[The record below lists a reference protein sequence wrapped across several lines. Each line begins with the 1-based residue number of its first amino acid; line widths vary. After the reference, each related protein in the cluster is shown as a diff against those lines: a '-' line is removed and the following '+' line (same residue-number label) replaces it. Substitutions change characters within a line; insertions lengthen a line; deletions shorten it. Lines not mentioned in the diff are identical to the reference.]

1 LTIWRRGGS
10 LFPGFPAFIGFLPNR
25 RRGIVG
31 RATRA
36 DNALAGAIAAI
47 GAHRRGLA
55 FVNQTDQDTTPF
67 IIERIS
73 PSMTQDE

>member
-1 LTIWRRGGS
+1 
-10 LFPGFPAFIGFLPNR
+10 
-25 RRGIVG
+25 VD

-36 DNALAGAIAAI
+36 DNALAGAIAAVV

-55 FVNQTDQDTTPF
+55 FVNETDQDTTPF